1 MTHPVWPLFDLQV
14 RTPRLELRYIDDEM
28 ATELALLAAKG
39 IHPPDFMPFAMPW
52 SEEPSPLLERNTMQF
67 YWRCRAELSPAKWNI
82 PLAVLVEGAVVG
94 TTGLITHDFQVL
106 RTFETGSWLGREHQG
121 AGIGKEMRIATLH
134 LGFLGFGAQRA
145 TTGAWE
151 DNGPS
156 LGVTNSLGYVANGHR
171 VQRTTLRDDARRLPD
186 PPAPRRHHG
195 ERGRRLPRA
204 ARAGAHRRL
213 TPSTSVHS
221 RSVAVHSCTGAA
233 PRARHSVSRRAGTR

>member
-67 YWRCRAELSPAKWNI
+67 YWRCRAELSPAKWTI
-82 PLAVLVEGAVVG
+82 ELAVLV
-94 TTGLITHDFQVL
+94 
-106 RTFETGSWLGREHQG
+106 
-121 AGIGKEMRIATLH
+121 GIGKEMRIATLH

-171 VQRTTLRDDARRLPD
+171 AAVRKGIECSERRFEMMRNDFLTRLRRDDI
-186 PPAPRRHHG
+186 
-195 ERGRRLPRA
+195 
-204 ARAGAHRRL
+204 
-213 TPSTSVHS
+213 T
-221 RSVAVHSCTGAA
+221 
-233 PRARHSVSRRAGTR
+233 VSGVDDCLALLGLEPTDG